1 MSRKLLLTTFI
12 LATIVLSAVAGPPTK
27 SSSIT
32 GLVRDSISHQ
42 PVPFISVMLK
52 SAGWG
57 KLTGEKGKF
66 ILENVEPHDTVVVS
80 GMGYRRVEIPVS
92 RVRKG
97 KITID
102 LQSDGLQLKE
112 VVVRPKKEKYSKKNN
127 PAVDFVN
134 RIRRSQDLTDP
145 RRNAYYDFSK
155 YEKITIALNNIN
167 PESNKNLILKKFDF
181 LRQHIDTSEVSGRP
195 ILNLSIREK
204 KSDIHYRR
212 TPRSEKEEIIAVRQ
226 QGLDDF
232 LNEQNMRTLYEDM
245 FRDIDLYGND
255 IYMLRNNFVS
265 PLSRIGPDF
274 YKYYLTDTV
283 TIDTRAGRERCI
295 VLSFVPHNS
304 STFGFVGKIY
314 VPEGDS
320 TMFIRK
326 VEMSVPRDIN
336 LNFITH
342 LYINQEFD
350 RAPDGSRLLMAD
362 DLIAELSVAPGTQGL
377 YFRRNTAYTG
387 HNFQPATTDVY
398 DIQGSSTML
407 PDASRRSKEYWDSTR
422 LIKLSRTEA
431 AIPDMTARMRR
442 SPFYYWTEKII
453 RTLTLG
459 YVTTG
464 PKSRFD
470 IGPVNTV
477 FSHNSVEGYRF
488 RLGGMTTANLS
499 PRLFFRGYGAYG
511 TKDHR
516 WKYEGQLEY
525 SFVDKEYFPSEFP
538 VHALRFTA
546 RYDMDMLG
554 QKYTF
559 TNADNFFL
567 SLKRHDN
574 YLMTYRRMMQLK
586 YILELRNGFSVQA
599 SFESVRQNVSPYVR
613 FVNGHGRSFSHYTE
627 TGFTI
632 ELRYAPGEKFYQGKT
647 QRINISPQNPILK
660 ISHHYFPKKFLGN
673 PFEVNY
679 TEISFTQRYWLS
691 AFGHFDWIL
700 KAGHLW
706 SRSPFPN
713 LTVPNANLSYTIQ
726 PESFALMNPME
737 FVTDSYASWDL
748 AYWPKGAILN
758 YIPILKKLKL
768 REVFSFRG
776 VFGHLSSRND
786 PERHPELFRFPEIAG
801 AHRLGSTP
809 YMEVGVGL
817 DNIFKI
823 LRVDYVWRLTYRH
836 LPDADKSGVRI
847 ALHFTF

>member
-1 MSRKLLLTTFI
+1 MNLRILFTILTFATFVFS
-12 LATIVLSAVAGPPTK
+12 ATAAPATK
-27 SSSIT
+27 GSIS
-32 GLVRDSISHQ
+32 GVVRDSISHQ
-42 PVPFISVMLK
+42 PVPFVSVMLK

-57 KLTGEKGKF
+57 KLTGENGRF
-66 ILENVEPHDTVVVS
+66 MLENVEPGDTVVVS
-80 GMGYRRVEIPVS
+80 GMGYRRVEYPVS
-92 RVRKG
+92 KARKG
-97 KITID
+97 KLTID
-102 LQSDGLQLKE
+102 ILSDGVQLKE

-134 RIRRSQDLTDP
+134 RIRNSQDLTDP
-145 RRNAYYDFSK
+145 RRHDYYDFSK
-155 YEKITIALNNIN
+155 YEKITIALNNMN

-212 TPRSEKEEIIAVRQ
+212 NPRSEKEEIIAVRQ

-232 LNEQNMRTLYEDM
+232 LDEQNMRTLYEDL

-255 IYMLRNNFVS
+255 IYMLHNNFVS

-350 RAPDGSRLLMAD
+350 KAPDGSRLPAAD
-362 DLIAELSVAPGTQGL
+362 DLIAELAIMPGTQGL
-377 YFRRNTAYTG
+377 YFRRNTAYSDHG
-387 HNFQPATTDVY
+387 FQAPDDPGIY
-398 DIQGSSTML
+398 EIPGSYTMTAGAST
-407 PDASRRSKEYWDSTR
+407 RTKEFWDSTR
-422 LIKLSRTEA
+422 MLQLSRTEA

-453 RTLTLG
+453 STLTLG

-464 PKSRFD
+464 SKSRFD
-470 IGPVNTV
+470 IGPVNTI

-516 WKYEGQLEY
+516 WKYEGEVEY
-525 SFVDKEYFPSEFP
+525 SFVDKEYIPCEFP

-554 QKYTF
+554 QKYAF

-574 YLMTYRRMMQLK
+574 YLMTYRRMLQLK
-586 YILELRNGFSVQA
+586 YILELRNGFSLQA
-599 SFESVRQNVSPYVR
+599 SFESVRQNVSPYVH
-613 FVNGHGRSFSHYTE
+613 FVNGYGQSFSHYTE

-632 ELRYAPGEKFYQGKT
+632 ELRYAPGERFYQNKT
-647 QRINISPQNPILK
+647 ERINITPQNPIIKLT
-660 ISHHYFPKKFLGN
+660 HHYSPKRLFCN
-673 PFEVNY
+673 PFEVHY
-679 TEISFTQRYWLS
+679 TEISFKQRYWLS

-726 PESFALMNPME
+726 PESFPLMNPME

-809 YMEVGVGL
+809 YMEAGVGL
-817 DNIFKI
+817 DNILKI
-823 LRVDYVWRLTYRH
+823 LRIDYVWRLTYRH
-836 LPDADKSGVRI
+836 LPDADKGGVRI
-847 ALHFTF
+847 SLHFSF